1 MKILGIET
9 SCDETA
15 IGVVEDGVRM
25 LSSVVSS
32 QVELHATYGGVVP
45 ELASRQHVEAII
57 PVLDEA
63 LDRASC
69 SLQDIDAVA
78 VTYGPGLAGALLVGF
93 NFAKALAYAHGLP
106 LVPVNHLEGHVYAA
120 WLDREEGPE
129 FPALVLIVS
138 GGHSD
143 VVLMEGHGRYRRLGQ
158 TVDDAAGE
166 AFDKVARLLGLGF
179 PGGPLRSTSLRRA
192 RSGAQAAA
200 RAPRPPLR
208 LLVLRAEDGC
218 RGRRNP
224 RSPAQG
230 PPRAALRLVAQ
241 DEGAAHRPRR
251 RGRGAGRRRAGRRFP
266 GLRGRLA
273 RHESGAGSGR
283 ARRAAGDPL
292 RRRRREHG
300 LRAALAER
308 SPAPLLVPPPALCTD
323 NGAMIAAC
331 AHYRLAAGDIAP
343 LDLDIA
349 PGLRIG

>member
-15 IGVVEDGVRM
+15 IGVVADGDRQ

-45 ELASRQHVEAII
+45 ELASRKHVEAII

-63 LDRASC
+63 LDRAST
-69 SLQDIDAVA
+69 SMREIGAIG

-93 NFAKALAYAHGLP
+93 NFAKTLAYTYNLP
-106 LVPVNHLEGHVYAA
+106 LVPVNHLEGHIYAA
-120 WLDREEGPE
+120 WLDRDERPA

-179 PGGPLRSTSLRRA
+179 PGGPAIDRLTQGTAPPRSLRLPRARLDRPYDFSFSGLKTKVQRIVRGEEGPVPDAAELAAAFQDSVVDSLVTKAVHAAEEHGAQQVILSGGVAANTALRS
-192 RSGAQAAA
+192 
-200 RAPRPPLR
+200 
-208 LLVLRAEDGC
+208 
-218 RGRRNP
+218 
-224 RSPAQG
+224 
-230 PPRAALRLVAQ
+230 
-241 DEGAAHRPRR
+241 
-251 RGRGAGRRRAGRRFP
+251 
-266 GLRGRLA
+266 
-273 RHESGAGSGR
+273 
-283 ARRAAGDPL
+283 
-292 RRRRREHG
+292 
-300 LRAALAER
+300 ALAER

-349 PGLRIG
+349 PGLRIGDVE